1 MGVTFSLALLLG
13 YALFHLR
20 KSERAEPV
28 VAMPDHLIAKFAGN
42 EKERQGLR
50 QRADVARMRRNS

>member
-1 MGVTFSLALLLG
+1 MGATFSLALLLG

-28 VAMPDHLIAKFAGN
+28 VAMPDHLIAKSRGTKRSGKA
-42 EKERQGLR
+42 
-50 QRADVARMRRNS
+50 